1 MILNNMLDIDIIKNL
16 DITQFTQVYSGR
28 QGCACGCGGAY
39 NETQRSFKSTLTRL
53 TNKIKSDEE
62 LKIMKGFGEFIVS
75 WEGETRATRIYTK
88 ENLEQ
93 FVNC

>member
-1 MILNNMLDIDIIKNL
+1 MVDIIKNL

-28 QGCACGCGGAY
+28 QGCACGCGGTY
-39 NETQRSFKSTLTRL
+39 NETSQSFKSARTKLL
-53 TNKIKSDEE
+53 NKLVSDEPIQ
-62 LKIMKGFGEFIVS
+62 IMEGCKEYIVS
-75 WEGETRATRIYTK
+75 WEGKNRAIRIYTK